1 MKEPRN
7 PDVIIKEINELN
19 HLIENTQATLR
30 QFPEDKLLQVALQ
43 QDLHRKKTSPKN
55 CTLASAYTY
64 ISSGKF

>member
-43 QDLHRKKTSPKN
+43 QDLHRKKPRQRTAP
-55 CTLASAYTY
+55 
-64 ISSGKF
+64 

>member
-30 QFPEDKLLQVALQ
+30 QVPEDKLVQVALQ
-43 QDLHRKKTSPKN
+43 QDLHRKKPRQRTAP
-55 CTLASAYTY
+55 
-64 ISSGKF
+64 